1 MNIKGFGK
9 IIINKGNKTEQI
21 DFTNAISTEFKDR
34 VKGKFKASDNG
45 GLGQIYTDLINK
57 PISMKLILNNNTTL
71 DEDNG
76 TVAPLTRSSNT
87 LTFKWTYDGT
97 NKVYL
102 TGATNDS
109 TVQLSNVE
117 LKGRW
122 ELTAGVPAPGTFTFG
137 SAGVDGD
144 TYDYNDYVQ
153 EIEYNISFQL
163 KDLSNAVLL
172 FSANIA
178 ESVMNGSA
186 NNSIKPTSLKLYT
199 DAAYTSVVS
208 FGEDNYVNVDYSN
221 GSISE
226 DGLIPDTDD
235 APIRYKLF
243 TGTDVEY
250 DKGVLALDPVVSE
263 ELPWSNGDKINFQWQ
278 TDVFN

>member
-1 MNIKGFGK
+1 MHIKGFGK

-21 DFTNAISTEFKDR
+21 DFTNAISTDFKNK
-34 VKGKFKASDNG
+34 VKSKFKASDNG
-45 GLGQIYTDLINK
+45 GLGHIYIDSDVK
-57 PISMKLILNNNTTL
+57 PVNMELILNENTTL
-71 DEDNG
+71 DENNG
-76 TVAPLTRSSNT
+76 TVAPLTRSTNSI
-87 LTFKWTYDGT
+87 TFKWTYDGT

-109 TVQLSNVE
+109 TVQLTKVE
-117 LKGRW
+117 LKGKW
-122 ELTAGVPAPGTFTFG
+122 AFSTMANVAIEFGTAV
-137 SAGVDGD
+137 VVGD

-163 KDLSNAVLL
+163 KDLSNEILP
-172 FSANIA
+172 FSENIA

-186 NNSIKPTSLKLYT
+186 NNSIKPTYLRLYT
-199 DAAYTSVVS
+199 DADYASVVS
-208 FGEDNYVNVDYSN
+208 FGQDNHVNVDYSN

-226 DGLIPDTDD
+226 DGLIPDTDA

-263 ELPWSNGDKINFQWQ
+263 ESPWSNGDNINFQWQ
-278 TDVFN
+278 TNVFN